1 MHQYARWGAAGIALV
16 TMVSVGA
23 AVSQAQDKDAAVAAR
38 QATMKLEGPDLRAI
52 SDYAADKGTDQAT
65 AIAKAQELLA
75 LSDKLVGLWPA
86 GTSSKD
92 MPGKSNAKPEI
103 WEQMDKFKAL
113 YAGQKESE
121 QKLLEAIQ
129 KGDKAAVQAAVANVG
144 KGSCSTCHGTYREK
158 V

>member
-1 MHQYARWGAAGIALV
+1 MNPYTRWGAAGVALITV
-16 TMVSVGA
+16 VGLGA
-23 AVSQAQDKDAAVAAR
+23 AVSWAQDKEAAVSAR
-38 QATMKLEGPDLRAI
+38 QATMKLEGPNLKAI
-52 SDYAADKGTDQAT
+52 LDYAGDKGTDQAT

-103 WEQMDKFKAL
+103 WQQMDKFQAL
-113 YAGQKESE
+113 YASQKSGE
-121 QKLLEAIQ
+121 QKLLSAIQ
-129 KGDKAAVQAAVANVG
+129 KGNKAAVQAAVGDIG
-144 KGSCSTCHGTYREK
+144 KGSCSACHGTYRER